1 MTSPIPSYQDW
12 SSSALIERIQEL
24 EAQLGHCSDTSK
36 STATVSNI
44 PPASTTPNSRRTRKQ
59 RAFDWTKY
67 AKRRIAL
74 KVAYFGWDY
83 SGFAAQGEQSD
94 IRTVEGELFAAL
106 KKCRL
111 IPDAGQCRYSRC
123 GRTDRGVSGV
133 GQVVAL
139 DVRSAIPKDRVHEI
153 MGGITPETIPV
164 QSDQEQSVS
173 RSAPH
178 LLRHHW
184 QPATDL
190 GITPVEEEPSSA
202 TTTLSVTADALEAR
216 EMPFMVMLNRELP
229 RDIRVL
235 AWAPVPVTFNAR
247 YDCLWRHYK
256 YYFSGSAYAPLSID
270 AMRQA
275 AKYFLGSHD
284 FRYFCKIDPAKEI
297 QNYERTVLEI
307 DITSISSP
315 LSQTTEYEE
324 PKSAGVRPYQLP
336 QFYQLNLR
344 GSAFLWHQVRC
355 MTSVLL
361 LVGQG
366 LEAPSVVQDLL
377 QVDKAYGRPIYPL
390 ASEIPLILYDCHYQ
404 PKLTWRYSNTL
415 SCQPLH
421 AVHRQFLELWNIQ
434 SIKALTVGCALETA
448 NAFPVPK
455 VDGKG
460 TPASAQPLGDVT
472 QDQWTALGIDPGT
485 LINQGGGHLVAA
497 RTYLPVMQRSRTD
510 SVDQR
515 NERYQ
520 AKKRQRMD
528 QESMMMQ

>member
-1 MTSPIPSYQDW
+1 MATPTSNYQDW
-12 SSSALIERIQEL
+12 TSSALIERIQKL
-24 EAQLGHCSDTSK
+24 EAQLGQCESNNK
-36 STATVSNI
+36 STATATGT
-44 PPASTTPNSRRTRKQ
+44 PLPASTTPGSGRTRKQ

-94 IRTVEGELFAAL
+94 IRTVEGELFTAL

-164 QSDQEQSVS
+164 QNDREQPVS

-190 GITPVEEEPSSA
+190 GITPIDESPSAAAMSA
-202 TTTLSVTADALEAR
+202 TTDALEAR
-216 EMPFMVMLNRELP
+216 EMPFVVMLNRELP

-235 AWAPVPVTFNAR
+235 AWAPIPVTFNAR

-256 YYFSGSAYAPLSID
+256 YYFSGSAYGPLSIS

-275 AKYFLGSHD
+275 AKHFLGSHD

-307 DITSISSP
+307 DITPVSSP
-315 LSQTTEYEE
+315 LSQTTEGQL
-324 PKSAGVRPYQLP
+324 SGSTGVGPYQLP
-336 QFYQLNLR
+336 QFYELNLR

-366 LEAPSVVQDLL
+366 LETPSVVQDLL
-377 QVDKAYGRPIYPL
+377 QVDKARGRPIYPL
-390 ASEIPLILYDCHYQ
+390 ASEIPLILYDCYYQ
-404 PKLTWRYSNTL
+404 PKLAWRYSNTL

-421 AVHRQFLELWNIQ
+421 ATHRQLLELWNIQ
-434 SIKALTVGCALETA
+434 SIKALTVGCALETV
-448 NAFPVPK
+448 NSFPVSQ
-455 VDGKG
+455 VDGDG
-460 TPASAQPLGDVT
+460 TLAPAQPLGDVT
-472 QDQWTALGIDPGT
+472 QEQWPALGIDSST
-485 LINQGGGHLVAA
+485 LINQGGGHLVTT
-497 RTYLPVMQRSRTD
+497 RTYIPIMQRSRTD

-520 AKKRQRMD
+520 AKKRQRVD
-528 QESMMMQ
+528 QDSTMMQ